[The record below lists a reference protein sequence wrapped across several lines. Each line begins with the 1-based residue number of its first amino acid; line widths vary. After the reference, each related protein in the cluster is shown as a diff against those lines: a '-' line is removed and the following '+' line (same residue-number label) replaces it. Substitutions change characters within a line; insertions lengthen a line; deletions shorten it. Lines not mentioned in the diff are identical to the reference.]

1 MVTHPGAWFQV
12 KCRCFEL
19 GVRQSVSLRRMEHHL
34 TWSISRWDLGNQ
46 LKQRAQ
52 GLSLALLLTSCYR
65 TGQPALSASVSLS
78 VKQRSKGLICL
89 KAGGVNQRFL
99 VRGDLRWCLWFLFQT
114 PRDFRVRHCR
124 VSHNR
129 PSCLCISFISCRQ
142 S

>member
-12 KCRCFEL
+12 KCRCFET
-19 GVRQSVSLRRMEHHL
+19 GVRQNVPLRRMEHHL

-46 LKQRAQ
+46 LKQKAQ